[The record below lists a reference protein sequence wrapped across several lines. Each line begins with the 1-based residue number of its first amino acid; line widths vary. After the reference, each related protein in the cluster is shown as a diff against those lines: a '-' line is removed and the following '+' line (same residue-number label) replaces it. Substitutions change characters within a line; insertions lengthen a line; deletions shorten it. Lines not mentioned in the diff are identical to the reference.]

1 MKLAY
6 SKSDF
11 YNTTKKF
18 LVNGKEAS
26 AIAKSYD
33 KNYQNHKI
41 IYYSFFS
48 TLDCTQIIFFFHFFS
63 FVFSSN

>member
-33 KNYQNHKI
+33 KNYQNHIKLFI
-41 IYYSFFS
+41 IPFS
-48 TLDCTQIIFFFHFFS
+48 QLWIVS
-63 FVFSSN
+63 K